1 MVATADNV
9 EMQGIE
15 FEIIN
20 DSKEAVAGIE
30 KLSNA
35 LSKLKIDVGDGISSV
50 SKAGRAISNLRKAL
64 DGIDTRGMGDKL
76 KSISNA
82 VNNLKIDPSVK
93 VPASL
98 SKNLAALNAA
108 VARSDAGKIVSLG
121 TALQSMAGSGNVK
134 ISPALPRNIT
144 ELGTAL
150 STLDISNIGK
160 LSTLAASLKPLGE
173 LGKAQMN
180 TFINQ
185 LKKLPEVIQ
194 ELEKADIDKFTK
206 QMKDLADAMKPF
218 ADEMNKVSSGFSAF
232 PSRIQRLITST
243 EQYNGTV
250 RRATSSTNAFGKA
263 LKGLSLVAI
272 AKSLS
277 KAFSNAI
284 IRSSD
289 YQETLAMFQASMG
302 EYAEEAYN
310 YAQKVNEVMGINPA
324 EWMKN
329 QGVFQSIITGFG
341 VAGDKAAIM
350 SKNLTQLGYDLSAF
364 YNLSFEE
371 TMQKVRSGIS
381 GELEPLRNLGYD
393 LSVAR
398 LQQEMDDLSEAA
410 KNLSVD
416 LSDTYLEQERV
427 NLGIN
432 KSVSSMNQ
440 AEKAQLRY
448 HAMMTQLTVVQGA
461 MARELDSP
469 INQLRILR
477 SQLEQASQAF
487 GNLFIPIL
495 NKVLPPLIAVA
506 SALRQVISA
515 IAKLFNIKM
524 ADSVDWGKSFGSAA
538 TGSGAVADNMDSAAG
553 SAKELK
559 RYLAGFDELNVLPDQ
574 SKSGG
579 GGGAGGGGGGMLDLN
594 PEDYDFLGKAVTEKV
609 DEWKAKIQPVVDW
622 ITEHLD
628 FILEAAEGIATAFLA
643 WNISNSLISGI
654 DNLSRFFKGLPK
666 DGLFAF
672 GSIGFISDL
681 NEFLKAIKDIQEN
694 GANFSNVTKA
704 ISEFTGMVA
713 DIAAFKAQYNIAGAL
728 KIVQGVG
735 EIVSAVKSIADD
747 GANWSN
753 VPTVLRGVSDLII
766 GFGFLK
772 KDVQTVGFGFT
783 LQGVITLTTELKKLV
798 DAIKTGDWSDVSWT
812 TMAIGAIEAVGGF
825 LAATGKLKSIGS
837 KADSS
842 TVGQAMQQAT
852 ETADTLSTGTS
863 TLTAKLKDLA
873 VNMGLG
879 VAILTEVA
887 AGVIIFAGTVAVVGW
902 ELDKAGQ
909 AWKPVIDN
917 AGTVAI
923 AVGIGTGLMAL
934 IGAACYGLGT
944 AGKSAALNIGIG
956 TAILLE
962 LGVATGLFI
971 VEIWAIG
978 KGLDEIG
985 KAWEPVLSNG
995 ESIATAIGIG
1005 TGLLVG
1011 VGIVTAALGAATV
1024 GTAGLLPLAIGLGT
1038 ALLIEL
1044 SIAFVEFSDS
1054 LVDVANEL
1062 NNNLAPA
1069 LHDLNGTL
1077 PGLKSD
1083 MHDFTVFMTGFATE
1097 ISDYTKSMGKI
1108 TWSTLIGK
1116 FQKLFSGNPMQSLA
1130 TDVGTIATDTASL
1143 NGKLQ
1148 TANGE
1153 LQTAIA
1159 LLTDYIS
1166 FMDTMKT
1173 LTASAG
1179 TIELS
1184 TGLYTNLKDAG
1195 SKLVTGFSDGMMA
1208 EAPLL
1213 DSAFNRI
1220 LSSQNAFSARF
1231 LSTWNSLWSGVS
1243 VSFVG
1248 YWNSIIGNMSVGMNS
1263 IIYATNNIISAMNAI
1278 MHTLGYTGGLTKI
1291 PSVSIP
1297 RYANGGYVDQ
1307 GQLFIAREA
1316 GAEMVGSIGRRTAV
1330 ANNDQ
1335 IVEGITY
1342 GVREANDDVVTAIYA
1357 VAQQVIS
1364 EMRNQGSGNGSGGG
1378 YDFDRA
1384 VYEANRRNARVYG

>member
-1 MVATADNV
+1 MADSV

-15 FEIIN
+15 FQIVN
-20 DSKEAVAGIE
+20 DSTGAAAGIE
-30 KLSNA
+30 VLAKKLSELKSAISGSSTA
-35 LSKLKIDVGDGISSV
+35 LSKVADGV
-50 SKAGRAISNLRKAL
+50 SQIN
-64 DGIDTRGMGDKL
+64 
-76 KSISNA
+76 NA
-82 VNNLKIDPSVK
+82 VNGMNTGDFANKMGRISTALGNLKTQTDSLKISSSIGNQLSEINRAIAALPDDPGGK
-93 VPASL
+93 L
-98 SKNLAALNAA
+98 GNLAN
-108 VARSDAGKIVSLG
+108 
-121 TALQSMAGSGNVK
+121 ALQPLS
-134 ISPALPRNIT
+134 
-144 ELGTAL
+144 ELGR
-150 STLDISNIGK
+150 SNMT
-160 LSTLAASLKPLGE
+160 S
-173 LGKAQMN
+173 
-180 TFINQ
+180 FIKQ
-185 LKKLPEVIQ
+185 LKKLPEVTA
-194 ELEKADIDKFTK
+194 ELEKADLDKFTQ

-250 RRATSSTNAFGKA
+250 KRATTSTNAWSSA
-263 LKGLSLVAI
+263 LKGLSFAVVYRAATKLISSAI
-272 AKSLS
+272 L
-277 KAFSNAI
+277 KA
-284 IRSSD
+284 SD
-289 YQETLAMFQASMG
+289 YQETLAMFQVSMG

-448 HAMMTQLTVVQGA
+448 HAMMTQLTTVQGA

-538 TGSGAVADNMDSAAG
+538 TGSGAVADNMGSAAG

-579 GGGAGGGGGGMLDLN
+579 GGGAAGGGGGMLDLN

-609 DEWKAKIQPVVDW
+609 DEWKKKLQPFVDW
-622 ITEHLD
+622 VKDNLGL
-628 FILEAAEGIATAFLA
+628 ILEAAEGIAAAFLA
-643 WNISNSLISGI
+643 WKISDSLISGI
-654 DNLSRFFKGLPK
+654 DNLSGFFNGFPKG
-666 DGLFAF
+666 GLFAL
-672 GSIGFISDL
+672 GSIGLISDL
-681 NEFLKAIKDIQEN
+681 NEFMKALKDIQEN

-713 DIAAFKAQYNIAGAL
+713 DIAAIKGQYDIAGVL
-728 KIVQGVG
+728 KLVQGVG
-735 EIVSAVKSIADD
+735 EIVSAIKSIADD

-766 GFGFLK
+766 GIGAMK
-772 KDVQTVGFGFT
+772 KDVQLIGVGFT
-783 LQGVITLTTELKKLV
+783 LQGVITLTDELKDLV
-798 DAIKTGDWSDVSWT
+798 NALKTGDWSDVSWGT
-812 TMAIGAIEAVGGF
+812 LAVGAVETVIGF
-825 LAATGKLKSIGS
+825 LAATGKLKTIGS
-837 KADSS
+837 TAADSAS
-842 TVGQAMQQAT
+842 VGQTIQQAT
-852 ETADTLSTGTS
+852 QTADTLSTGTS
-863 TLTAKLKDLA
+863 TLTVKMGDLA
-873 VNMGLG
+873 KNVGLG
-879 VAILTEVA
+879 VVVLAEVA
-887 AGVIIFAGTVAVVGW
+887 AGTIIFAGAIAVLGW
-902 ELDKAGQ
+902 ELDKVGH
-909 AWKPVIDN
+909 AWQPVIDN

-923 AVGIGTGLMAL
+923 AVGIGTVMIVA
-934 IGAACYGLGT
+934 IGAACFGLGT
-944 AGKSAALNIGIG
+944 LGATVAVNVGIG
-956 TAILLE
+956 AAILLE

-971 VEIWAIG
+971 AEVWAIG
-978 KGLDEIG
+978 KGLGEVG
-985 KAWEPVLSNG
+985 KAWEPVLDNG
-995 ESIATAIGIG
+995 EDIATAIGIG

-1024 GTAGLLPLAIGLGT
+1024 GTAGLLPVAIGLGT
-1038 ALLIEL
+1038 AILVEL
-1044 SIAFVEFSDS
+1044 SIAFLEFSGS
-1054 LVDVANEL
+1054 LVDVADEL
-1062 NNNLAPA
+1062 NDNLAPS
-1069 LHDLNGTL
+1069 LRDLNETL
-1077 PGLKSD
+1077 PTLKSD
-1083 MHDFTVFMTGFATE
+1083 MHDFTGFMTDFATE
-1097 ISDYTKSMGKI
+1097 VSDYTKSMGKI
-1108 TWSTLIGK
+1108 TWDSIVSG
-1116 FQKLFSGNPMQSLA
+1116 FRKLFAGNPIKGLS
-1130 TDVGTIATDTASL
+1130 DNVGTIASDASTL
-1143 NGKLQ
+1143 NEELT
-1148 TANGE
+1148 TANEE
-1153 LQTAIA
+1153 LQTSIT
-1159 LLTDYIS
+1159 LLTDYVS
-1166 FMDTMKT
+1166 FMTTMKQ
-1173 LTASAG
+1173 LTGEAG

-1184 TGLYTNLKDAG
+1184 TGIFTNLKDAG
-1195 SKLVTGFSDGMMA
+1195 SKLVTGFSAGMA
-1208 EAPLL
+1208 EEAPTLAA
-1213 DSAFNRI
+1213 AFNGI
-1220 LSSQNAFSARF
+1220 LTAQNTFSTQF
-1231 LSTWNSLWSGVS
+1231 LTSWTSLWSRVS
-1243 VSFVG
+1243 ISFAG
-1248 YWNSIIGNMSVGMNS
+1248 YWNNILGNMSVGLNS
-1263 IIYATNNIISAMNAI
+1263 IIYATNNIIASMNALL
-1278 MHTLGYTGGLTKI
+1278 HLLGYSGGLSSI

-1297 RYANGGYVDQ
+1297 RYADGGFVDQ
-1307 GQLFIAREA
+1307 GQLFIANEA

-1357 VAQQVIS
+1357 IGQQVIAA
-1364 EMRNQGSGNGSGGG
+1364 MREQDSGSGGS

-1384 VYEANRRNARVYG
+1384 VYEAQRRNARVYG

>member
-1 MVATADNV
+1 MIVTADNV

-20 DSKEAVAGIE
+20 DSNAAVAGIE
-30 KLSNA
+30 KLSKA
-35 LSKLKIDVGDGISSV
+35 LSNLKTDVGSGISAV
-50 SKAGRAISNLRKAL
+50 SKAGAAISRLRKSL

-76 KSISNA
+76 KSISDA
-82 VNNLKIDPSVK
+82 VNNLKIDPAVK

-98 SKNLAALNAA
+98 PKNLTALNMAVAGSDTGKIISLGNALKSMENAGNVRISAALP
-108 VARSDAGKIVSLG
+108 K
-121 TALQSMAGSGNVK
+121 
-134 ISPALPRNIT
+134 NIT

-150 STLDISNIGK
+150 STLDVSNIGK
-160 LSTLAASLKPLGE
+160 LPTLAASLKPLGE
-173 LGKAQMN
+173 IGRAQM
-180 TFINQ
+180 TSFINQ
-185 LKKLPEVIQ
+185 LKKLPEVTA
-194 ELEKADIDKFTK
+194 ELEKVDLDKFTQ

-218 ADEMNKVSSGFSAF
+218 ADEMNKVSAGFSAF

-250 RRATSSTNAFGKA
+250 RRATTSTNAWNRALKA
-263 LKGLSLVAI
+263 LSFAAI
-272 AKSLS
+272 YRGVS
-277 KAFSNAI
+277 KFLGSAI
-284 IRSSD
+284 NKASE
-289 YQETLAMFQASMG
+289 YQEDLNLFTVSMG
-302 EYAEEAYN
+302 QYAEEAYEF
-310 YAQKVNEVMGINPA
+310 AQKVSDVMGIDPA
-324 EWMKN
+324 EWMRN
-329 QGVFQSIITGFG
+329 QGVFNTIISGFG
-341 VAGDKAAIM
+341 VAGDKAAFM
-350 SKNLTQLGYDLSAF
+350 SKNLTQLSYDLASF
-364 YNLSFEE
+364 YNLDFASS
-371 TMQKVRSGIS
+371 MQKVQSGIA
-381 GELEPLRNLGYD
+381 GELEPMRRLGYD

-398 LQQEMDDLSEAA
+398 L
-410 KNLSVD
+410 
-416 LSDTYLEQERV
+416 EQERL
-427 NLGIN
+427 NLGID
-432 KSVSSMNQ
+432 KSVSSMTQ
-440 AEKAQLRY
+440 AEKSQLRY
-448 HAMMTQLTVVQGA
+448 YAMMTQVTQVQGD
-461 MARELDSP
+461 MART
-469 INQLRILR
+469 
-477 SQLEQASQAF
+477 LEQPANMLRVLKAQFEQCARAIGS
-487 GNLFIPIL
+487 LFIPIL
-495 NKVLPPLIAVA
+495 VKVLPFAIAVA
-506 SALRQVISA
+506 NALREIITA
-515 IAKLFNIKM
+515 IAGLFGVTLQ
-524 ADSVDWGKSFGSAA
+524 APDWGDSFGGA
-538 TGSGAVADNMDSAAG
+538 TAGSGAIADNMDSAAG

-574 SKSGG
+574 NQGG
-579 GGGAGGGGGGMLDLN
+579 GGAGAGGGGGGLDFGEL
-594 PEDYDFLGKAVTEKV
+594 PGYDFLKNAVTEKI
-609 DEWKAKIQPVVDW
+609 DAWKKKLQPTVDW
-622 ITEHLD
+622 VKDNLD
-628 FILEAAEGIATAFLA
+628 LILEAAEGIAAAFLA

-713 DIAAFKAQYNIAGAL
+713 DIAAFKGQYRIAGVL
-728 KIVQGVG
+728 KLVQGVG
-735 EIVSAVKSIADD
+735 EIVSAIKSIADD

-863 TLTAKLKDLA
+863 TLTVKLKDLA

-956 TAILLE
+956 TSILLE

-1069 LHDLNGTL
+1069 LQDLNGTL

-1083 MHDFTVFMTGFATE
+1083 MHDFTVFMTVFATE

-1116 FQKLFSGNPMQSLA
+1116 FQKLFSGNPMQGLA

-1148 TANGE
+1148 TTNNE

-1179 TIELS
+1179 TVELS

-1220 LSSQNAFSARF
+1220 LSSQNAFSTQF

-1248 YWNSIIGNMSVGMNS
+1248 YWNSIIGNISVGMNS

-1335 IVEGITY
+1335 IVESITY

-1357 VAQQVIS
+1357 VAQQIIS
-1364 EMRNQGSGNGSGGG
+1364 EMRNQDNSGSGGG

>member
-1 MVATADNV
+1 MADNV

-15 FEIIN
+15 FQIVN
-20 DSKEAVAGIE
+20 DSAAASAGVE
-30 KLSNA
+30 VLAKKLTELKASISGSTTA
-35 LSKLKIDVGDGISSV
+35 LSKVAAGISQI
-50 SKAGRAISNLRKAL
+50 K
-64 DGIDTRGMGDKL
+64 
-76 KSISNA
+76 NA
-82 VNNLKIDPSVK
+82 VNNMNTGDFANKMNRISTSLSNLKAQTDSLKIS
-93 VPASL
+93 ASIGNQL
-98 SKNLAALNAA
+98 AAINQAITNLPDTPGEKLRNLA
-108 VARSDAGKIVSLG
+108 SG
-121 TALQSMAGSGNVK
+121 LQPLS
-134 ISPALPRNIT
+134 
-144 ELGTAL
+144 ELGR
-150 STLDISNIGK
+150 SNMT
-160 LSTLAASLKPLGE
+160 S
-173 LGKAQMN
+173 
-180 TFINQ
+180 FINQ
-185 LKKLPEVIQ
+185 LKKLPEVITD
-194 ELEKADIDKFTK
+194 LEKADIGKFTQ
-206 QMKDLADAMKPF
+206 QMKDLASAMKPF

-250 RRATSSTNAFGKA
+250 KRATTSTNAWNSA
-263 LKGLSLVAI
+263 LKAISFAAIYRAAAKFLGIAI
-272 AKSLS
+272 AKSSQYTEDLNL
-277 KAFSNAI
+277 F
-284 IRSSD
+284 
-289 YQETLAMFQASMG
+289 TVSMG
-302 EYAEEAYN
+302 KYAEEAYN
-310 YAQKVNEVMGINPA
+310 YAQKVSEVMGIDPA
-324 EWMKN
+324 EWMRN
-329 QGVFQSIITGFG
+329 QGVFNTIITGFG
-341 VAGDKAAIM
+341 VAGDKAAFM
-350 SKNLTQLGYDLSAF
+350 SKNLTQLGYDLASF
-364 YNLSFEE
+364 YNIDFASA
-371 TMQKVRSGIS
+371 MQKVQSGIS
-381 GELEPLRNLGYD
+381 GELEPLRRLGYD

-398 LQQEMDDLSEAA
+398 L
-410 KNLSVD
+410 
-416 LSDTYLEQERV
+416 EQERL
-427 NLGIN
+427 NLGID
-432 KSVSSMNQ
+432 KSVASMTQ
-440 AEKAQLRY
+440 AEKSQLRY
-448 HAMMTQLTVVQGA
+448 YAMMTQVTQVQGD
-461 MARELDSP
+461 MARTLENP
-469 INQLRILR
+469 ANMLRVLR
-477 SQLEQASQAF
+477 AELEQAARAV
-487 GNLFIPIL
+487 GNIFIPIL
-495 NKVLPPLIAVA
+495 TKVLPIAIAVA
-506 SALRQVISA
+506 SALQEIIAA
-515 IAKLFNIKM
+515 IAALFGVTVK
-524 ADSVDWGKSFGSAA
+524 SPKWGDAIGSASA
-538 TGSGAVADNMDSAAG
+538 GSGAIADNMDSAAG

-574 SKSGG
+574 SNGGG
-579 GGGAGGGGGGMLDLN
+579 GGGAGGGGGGPDF
-594 PEDYDFLGKAVTEKV
+594 PTPGYDFLDNAVTKKI
-609 DEWKAKIQPVVDW
+609 DAWKKKLQPFVDW
-622 ITEHLD
+622 VKDNLD
-628 FILEAAEGIATAFLA
+628 LILEAAEGIAAAFLA

-666 DGLFAF
+666 GGLFTL
-672 GSIGFISDL
+672 GSIGLISDL
-681 NEFLKAIKDIQEN
+681 NEFMKALKDIQEN

-713 DIAAFKAQYNIAGAL
+713 DIAAIKGQYDIAGVL
-728 KIVQGVG
+728 KLVQGVG
-735 EIVSAVKSIADD
+735 EIVSAIKSIADD

-772 KDVQTVGFGFT
+772 KDVQTVGVGFT
-783 LQGVITLTTELKKLV
+783 LQGVITLTAELKKLV

-812 TMAIGAIEAVGGF
+812 TMAIGAVEAVGGF
-825 LAATGKLKSIGS
+825 LAAAGKLKSIGS
-837 KADSS
+837 KSDSS
-842 TVGQAMQQAT
+842 TVGQTMQQAT

-863 TLTAKLKDLA
+863 TLTSKLKDLA

-887 AGVIIFAGTVAVVGW
+887 AGVIIFAGTIAIVGW

-944 AGKSAALNIGIG
+944 VGKSAALNVGIG

-985 KAWEPVLSNG
+985 KAWEPVLNNG
-995 ESIATAIGIG
+995 ENIATAIGIG

-1011 VGIVTAALGAATV
+1011 VGVVTAALGVATV
-1024 GTAGLLPLAIGLGT
+1024 GTSGLLPLAIAAGT
-1038 ALLIEL
+1038 ALLVEL

-1116 FQKLFSGNPMQSLA
+1116 FQKLFSGNPMQSLG
-1130 TDVGTIATDTASL
+1130 TDVGTIATDTANL

-1148 TANGE
+1148 TANSE

-1179 TIELS
+1179 TVELS

-1220 LSSQNAFSARF
+1220 LSSQNAFSTRF

-1248 YWNSIIGNMSVGMNS
+1248 YWNNIIRNMSVGMNS

-1297 RYANGGYVDQ
+1297 RYANGGFVDQ

-1357 VAQQVIS
+1357 VAQQIIS
-1364 EMRNQGSGNGSGGG
+1364 EMRSQDGGSGGG

-1384 VYEANRRNARVYG
+1384 VASAQRRNARMYG

>member
-1 MVATADNV
+1 MVYTPKKYR
-9 EMQGIE
+9 ETE
-15 FEIIN
+15 
-20 DSKEAVAGIE
+20 
-30 KLSNA
+30 
-35 LSKLKIDVGDGISSV
+35 
-50 SKAGRAISNLRKAL
+50 
-64 DGIDTRGMGDKL
+64 
-76 KSISNA
+76 
-82 VNNLKIDPSVK
+82 
-93 VPASL
+93 
-98 SKNLAALNAA
+98 
-108 VARSDAGKIVSLG
+108 G
-121 TALQSMAGSGNVK
+121 TK
-134 ISPALPRNIT
+134 
-144 ELGTAL
+144 
-150 STLDISNIGK
+150 
-160 LSTLAASLKPLGE
+160 
-173 LGKAQMN
+173 
-180 TFINQ
+180 
-185 LKKLPEVIQ
+185 
-194 ELEKADIDKFTK
+194 
-206 QMKDLADAMKPF
+206 
-218 ADEMNKVSSGFSAF
+218 
-232 PSRIQRLITST
+232 
-243 EQYNGTV
+243 V
-250 RRATSSTNAFGKA
+250 RR
-263 LKGLSLVAI
+263 
-272 AKSLS
+272 
-277 KAFSNAI
+277 
-284 IRSSD
+284 
-289 YQETLAMFQASMG
+289 
-302 EYAEEAYN
+302 
-310 YAQKVNEVMGINPA
+310 
-324 EWMKN
+324 
-329 QGVFQSIITGFG
+329 
-341 VAGDKAAIM
+341 
-350 SKNLTQLGYDLSAF
+350 
-364 YNLSFEE
+364 
-371 TMQKVRSGIS
+371 
-381 GELEPLRNLGYD
+381 LGYD

-398 LQQEMDDLSEAA
+398 L
-410 KNLSVD
+410 
-416 LSDTYLEQERV
+416 EQERL
-427 NLGIN
+427 NLGID
-432 KSVSSMNQ
+432 KSVSSMTQ
-440 AEKAQLRY
+440 AEKSQLRY
-448 HAMMTQLTVVQGA
+448 YAMMTQVTQVQGD
-461 MARELDSP
+461 MART
-469 INQLRILR
+469 
-477 SQLEQASQAF
+477 LEQPANMLRVLKAQFEQCARAI

-495 NKVLPPLIAVA
+495 VKVLPFAIAVA
-506 SALRQVISA
+506 NALREIVAA
-515 IAKLFNIKM
+515 IAGLFGVTLQ
-524 ADSVDWGKSFGSAA
+524 APDWGDSFGGA
-538 TGSGAVADNMDSAAG
+538 TAGSGAIADNMDSAAG

-579 GGGAGGGGGGMLDLN
+579 GGGAGGGGGGLDFGEL
-594 PEDYDFLGKAVTEKV
+594 PGYDFLENAVTEKI
-609 DEWKAKIQPVVDW
+609 DAWKKKLQPFVDW

-643 WNISNSLISGI
+643 WQISNSLISGI
-654 DNLSRFFKGLPK
+654 DNLSQFFKGLPK

-694 GANFSNVTKA
+694 GADFSNVTKA
-704 ISEFTGMVA
+704 ISEFTGIVA
-713 DIAAFKAQYNIAGAL
+713 DIAAIKGRYDIAGVL
-728 KIVQGVG
+728 TLVQGVG

-772 KDVQTVGFGFT
+772 KGVQTIGIGFT
-783 LQGVITLTTELKKLV
+783 LQGVITLTTELKNLV

-837 KADSS
+837 KADST

-863 TLTAKLKDLA
+863 TLTVKLKDLA

-887 AGVIIFAGTVAVVGW
+887 AGVIIFAGTIAIVGW

-923 AVGIGTGLMAL
+923 AVAVGTGLMAT
-934 IGAACYGLGT
+934 IGAACYGLGM

-1011 VGIVTAALGAATV
+1011 VGIVTAALGVATV
-1024 GTAGLLPLAIGLGT
+1024 GTSGLLPLAIAAGT

-1130 TDVGTIATDTASL
+1130 TDVGTIATDTANL

-1148 TANGE
+1148 TANSE

-1195 SKLVTGFSDGMMA
+1195 SKLVTGFSDGMMV

-1220 LSSQNAFSARF
+1220 LASQTAFSTQF

-1248 YWNSIIGNMSVGMNS
+1248 YWNNIIGNMSVGMNS

-1278 MHTLGYTGGLTKI
+1278 MHTLGYTGGLAKI

-1297 RYANGGYVDQ
+1297 RYANGGFVDQ

-1364 EMRNQGSGNGSGGG
+1364 EMRNQGGGNGSGGD

>member
-1 MVATADNV
+1 MATTADNV

-15 FEIIN
+15 FQIIN
-20 DSKEAVAGIE
+20 DSDEATNSIERLGKALAELKINVKGGISAVSRAGSAI
-30 KLSNA
+30 
-35 LSKLKIDVGDGISSV
+35 SKL
-50 SKAGRAISNLRKAL
+50 RTAL
-64 DGIDTRGMGDKL
+64 DGIDTSGIANKL
-76 KSISNA
+76 KGVSDA
-82 VNNLKIDPSVK
+82 VNQLNISPNAKISS
-93 VPASL
+93 SL
-98 SKNLAALNAA
+98 PKNITALNAA
-108 VARSDAGKIVSLG
+108 VANIQPEKIVQLGSALQAVANSSGAKISATLPKNITALNTALAGMDAGGI
-121 TALQSMAGSGNVK
+121 A
-134 ISPALPRNIT
+134 
-144 ELGTAL
+144 
-150 STLDISNIGK
+150 K
-160 LSTLAASLKPLGE
+160 LSGLADGLRPLGE
-173 LGKAQMN
+173 LERAKL
-180 TFINQ
+180 TSFTNQ
-185 LKKLPEVIQ
+185 LSKLPAVIQ
-194 ELEKADIDKFTK
+194 ELDKVDLDKFTQ
-206 QMKDLADAMKPF
+206 QMKDFAEAIKPL
-218 ADEMNKVSSGFSAF
+218 ADEMNKVSAGFSAF
-232 PSRIQRLITST
+232 PTRIQKLITST
-243 EQYNGTV
+243 EQYNSVT
-250 RRATSSTNAFGKA
+250 RNAAKNTDTWNRA
-263 LKGLSLVAI
+263 LKTLSFAAI
-272 AKSLS
+272 YRGISKFLASAIS
-277 KAFSNAI
+277 KASE
-284 IRSSD
+284 
-289 YQETLAMFQASMG
+289 YQEDLNLFTVSMG
-302 EYAEEAYN
+302 QYAEEAYN
-310 YAQKVNEVMGINPA
+310 YAQKVSGIVGIDPS
-324 EWMKN
+324 EWMRN
-329 QGVFQSIITGFG
+329 QGVFNTIITGFG
-341 VAGDKAAIM
+341 VAGDKAAYM
-350 SKNLTQLGYDLSAF
+350 SKNLTQLGYDIASF
-364 YNLSFEE
+364 YNLDFESA
-371 TMQKVRSGIS
+371 MQKVQSGIA
-381 GELEPLRNLGYD
+381 GELEPLRRLGYD

-398 LQQEMDDLSEAA
+398 L
-410 KNLSVD
+410 
-416 LSDTYLEQERV
+416 EQERL
-427 NLGIN
+427 NLGID
-432 KSVSSMNQ
+432 KSVSSMTQ
-440 AEKAQLRY
+440 AEKSQLRY
-448 HAMMTQLTVVQGA
+448 YAMMTQVTQVQGD
-461 MARELDSP
+461 MART
-469 INQLRILR
+469 
-477 SQLEQASQAF
+477 LEQPANMLRVLKSQFEQCARAI

-495 NKVLPPLIAVA
+495 VKVLPFAIAVA
-506 SALRQVISA
+506 NALREIITA
-515 IAKLFNIKM
+515 IAGLFGVTLQ
-524 ADSVDWGKSFGSAA
+524 APDWGDSFGGA
-538 TGSGAVADNMDSAAG
+538 TAGSGAIADNMDSAAG

-574 SKSGG
+574 SNGGG
-579 GGGAGGGGGGMLDLN
+579 GGGAGGGGGGLDF
-594 PEDYDFLGKAVTEKV
+594 PTPGYDFLENAVTKKI
-609 DEWKAKIQPVVDW
+609 DAWKKKLQPFVDW
-622 ITEHLD
+622 VKDNLD
-628 FILEAAEGIATAFLA
+628 LILEAAEGIAAAFLA

-713 DIAAFKAQYNIAGAL
+713 DIAAFKGQYRIAGVL
-728 KIVQGVG
+728 KLVQGVG

-772 KDVQTVGFGFT
+772 KDVQKIGIGFT
-783 LQGVITLTTELKKLV
+783 LQGVITLTTELKNLV

-842 TVGQAMQQAT
+842 TVGQTMQQAT

-887 AGVIIFAGTVAVVGW
+887 AGVIIFAGTIAIVGW
-902 ELDKAGQ
+902 ELDKVGQ

-917 AGTVAI
+917 AGAVAI
-923 AVGIGTGLMAL
+923 AVAVGTGLMAT
-934 IGAACYGLGT
+934 IGAACYGLGMV
-944 AGKSAALNIGIG
+944 GKSAALNIGIG

-962 LGVATGLFI
+962 LGAATGLFI

-985 KAWEPVLSNG
+985 KAWEPVLNNG
-995 ESIATAIGIG
+995 ENIATAIGIG

-1011 VGIVTAALGAATV
+1011 VGAVTAALGVATV
-1024 GTAGLLPLAIGLGT
+1024 GTSGLLPLAIAAGT
-1038 ALLIEL
+1038 ALLVEL

-1130 TDVGTIATDTASL
+1130 TDVETIATDTANL
-1143 NGKLQ
+1143 NGNLQ
-1148 TANGE
+1148 TANNE

-1173 LTASAG
+1173 LTSSAG

-1220 LSSQNAFSARF
+1220 LSSQNAFSIQF
-1231 LSTWNSLWSGVS
+1231 LSTWNGLWSGVS

-1248 YWNSIIGNMSVGMNS
+1248 YWNNIIGNMSVGMNS

-1297 RYANGGYVDQ
+1297 RYANGGFVDK
-1307 GQLFIAREA
+1307 GNLFIAQED

-1357 VAQQVIS
+1357 VAQQIIS
-1364 EMRNQGSGNGSGGG
+1364 EMRNQDSSGSGGG